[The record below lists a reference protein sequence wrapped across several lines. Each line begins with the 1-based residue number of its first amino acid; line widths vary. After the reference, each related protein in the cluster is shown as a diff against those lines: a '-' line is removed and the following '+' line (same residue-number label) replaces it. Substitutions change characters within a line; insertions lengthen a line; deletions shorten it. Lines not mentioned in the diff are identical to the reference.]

1 MLIEGPKWCEKTT
14 IAKQIASIILCVDN
28 PERRQQNLAMAEL
41 SPKQLLKEA
50 APRLIDEW
58 QLTPKLWLVIRFEVD
73 HRGEM
78 VPFILM
84 GAGDYAYRQNDG
96 VYVVPV
102 GSLKTNCRFL
112 GRCIGSLH
120 SFRSFQKEY
129 NSFRG

>member
-1 MLIEGPKWCEKTT
+1 MLIEGPKWCGKTT

-41 SPKQLLKEA
+41 SPKQLLKGA

-58 QLTPKLWLVIRFEVD
+58 QLTPKLWGVIRFEVD
-73 HRGEM
+73 HRGET

-84 GAGDYAYRQNDG
+84 GAGDYAYRRNDG

-102 GSLKTNCRFL
+102 GSLKN
-112 GRCIGSLH
+112 
-120 SFRSFQKEY
+120 
-129 NSFRG
+129 